1 MVGNVVFVSDALP
14 LPDFKAGLRC
24 GDVHAGLRN
33 VDPNSSTLIPLADTR
48 LIGMAANLASL
59 VRGQDVINDAEAL
72 KTIAAEQL
80 DISPYAFRDVVETLE
95 RAGLVVD
102 VKRNGSKVI
111 GFSETVPFYQDL
123 YDRLGSTWRSSSP
136 GPLEQEMIAI
146 VDRLATSP
154 VPAEELEDE
163 LGLDRGDIPRLLD
176 VGQASEL
183 IKTINLIDGPV
194 LYSPF
199 FGFENPEL
207 LASLL
212 QDHGSGRFA
221 EDLEAVRQ
229 HQGLPI
235 DEQTYP
241 ALADA
246 IARGFIVAPS
256 VRTPNGTD
264 QPFAAVPY
272 LPDTS
277 LFTVR
282 KPVLDK
288 ALAVLACVRCGQHF
302 GGATSTKSP
311 AAVLAALLDP
321 NRGHRL
327 RAHGSH
333 QRQYQLL
340 YRMQIV
346 DFVPSGNWVIPQLIT
361 TEDNL
366 AAVQLALDLLTFGE
380 PLHSRTGDDEA
391 RGLLSLNSTYAAPV
405 QTVARRRNQ
414 KTLNDTEYRS
424 ILDAAMGRSAL

>member
-1 MVGNVVFVSDALP
+1 MSAGQSM
-14 LPDFKAGLRC
+14 PDFKAGLRC

-33 VDPNSSTLIPLADTR
+33 VDPNSPGSIPLADTR
-48 LIGMAANLASL
+48 VIGMAANLASL
-59 VRGQDVINDAEAL
+59 VRGQDIITDAEAL

-80 DISPYAFRDVVETLE
+80 DISPYAFRDVVDTLE
-95 RAGLVVD
+95 RAGLVDD
-102 VKRNGSKVI
+102 VQRSGSKVVS
-111 GFSETVPFYQDL
+111 FTETVPFYEDL
-123 YDRLGSTWRSSSP
+123 YDRLGGTWRSGTPSQF
-136 GPLEQEMIAI
+136 EQEMIA
-146 VDRLATSP
+146 VVERLATSP

-176 VGQASEL
+176 IGYASEL
-183 IKTINLIDGPV
+183 VKRIDIIDGPV

-199 FGFENPEL
+199 YGFENPEL

-221 EDLEAVRQ
+221 EDLEAVRA
-229 HQGLPI
+229 HQGLPL
-235 DEQTYP
+235 DEQQYP

-246 IARGFIVAPS
+246 IARGFIIAPS
-256 VRTPNGTD
+256 VRTPDGRD

-302 GGATSTKSP
+302 GGATSTRSP
-311 AAVLAALLDP
+311 AAVLTALLDP

-327 RAHGSH
+327 RPHGSH

-340 YRMQIV
+340 FRMQIV
-346 DFVPSGNWVIPQLIT
+346 DFVPSGNWVRPQLIT

-380 PLHSRTGDDEA
+380 PLHGRVGDDEA
-391 RGLLSLNSTYAAPV
+391 RGLLSSTSTYDAPV

-414 KTLNDTEYRS
+414 KTLSDAEYRS

>member
-1 MVGNVVFVSDALP
+1 MSSEHL

-33 VDPNSSTLIPLADTR
+33 VDPNSSGSVPLAETR

-59 VRGQDVINDAEAL
+59 VRGQDVIADAEAL

-80 DISPYAFRDVVETLE
+80 DISPYAFRDVIEILE
-95 RAGLVVD
+95 LAGFVDD
-102 VKRNGSKVI
+102 VKRQDSRVVS
-111 GFSETVPFYQDL
+111 FAETVPFYEDL
-123 YDRLGSTWRSSSP
+123 YDRLGSTWRSRSP
-136 GPLEQEMIAI
+136 SQFEQEMIA
-146 VDRLATSP
+146 VVERLAGGP

-163 LGLDRGDIPRLLD
+163 LGLDHGDIPKLLD
-176 VGQASEL
+176 IGYASEL
-183 IKTINLIDGPV
+183 VKRIDLIDGPV

-221 EDLEAVRQ
+221 EELEAVRT
-229 HQGLPI
+229 HQGLPLD
-235 DEQTYP
+235 DEEHP

-246 IARGFIVAPS
+246 IARGFIIAPS
-256 VRTPNGTD
+256 VRTPAGED

-302 GGATSTKSP
+302 GGATSTRSP
-311 AAVLAALLDP
+311 AAVLTALLDP
-321 NRGHRL
+321 NRGYRLSAHSSHR
-327 RAHGSH
+327 
-333 QRQYQLL
+333 RQYQLL

-346 DFVPSGNWVIPQLIT
+346 DFIPSGNWVIPELIVT
-361 TEDNL
+361 DDNI
-366 AAVQLALDLLTFGE
+366 AAVRLALDLLTFGE
-380 PLHSRTGDDEA
+380 PLHNRVADDEA
-391 RGLLSLNSTYAAPV
+391 RALLSSTSTYDAPL
-405 QTVARRRNQ
+405 QTVSRRRNQ
-414 KTLNDTEYRS
+414 KRLSDSEYHS
-424 ILDAAMGRSAL
+424 ILDAAMGRTPL